1 MARGAFVAVR
11 EDVRDRA
18 GKLAPRHLWQE
29 SLWISSGARVSPTLR
44 SAAFIEA
51 QLDLDAGRERSR
63 SLKLTVW

>member
-1 MARGAFVAVR
+1 MCVTG
-11 EDVRDRA
+11 A

-51 QLDLDAGRERSR
+51 QLDLDAERERS
-63 SLKLTVW
+63 